1 MNAAEAAEWI
11 QGKTSGRSMFLDA
24 AIKRGEMQADGGIVP
39 PEVLVLIAQY
49 DAAMTARA
57 CVIAG
62 FRISEQAIRDASA
75 QPPERFEWW
84 AERVRQV
91 EAERD
96 HARQVAAQLR
106 RERDETREQ
115 LDLEQAHSAARRE
128 RIEELESWIEEQ
140 DAELSLLRSLAETR
154 LAAMEEQAAELNAI
168 RELQVRTTLERDGL
182 RASLEARGWDGVER
196 RAQP

>member
-1 MNAAEAAEWI
+1 VNAAEAAEWI

-24 AIKRGEMQADGGIVP
+24 AIRRGEMQADGGIVP
-39 PEVLVLIAQY
+39 PETLVLIAQY

-62 FRISEQAIRDASA
+62 FRISEQAIRDAT
-75 QPPERFEWW
+75 QPGRGD
-84 AERVRQV
+84 V
-91 EAERD
+91 EHERD

-128 RIEELESWIEEQ
+128 RIEEQ
-140 DAELSLLRSLAETR
+140 DD
-154 LAAMEEQAAELNAI
+154 ELNAI
-168 RELQVRTTLERDGL
+168 RALQVRTALERDGL